1 MKEKD
6 LEKNLDNL
14 IINGLIKEAEQDNA
28 DFEVAMLHMSDEE
41 FAKIV
46 KEPSTTELHH
56 AQLSTSFSHVD
67 ECKVFPSIVLKA
79 TIDEDNEVVLN
90 NIDGDVE
97 VTDKAA
103 EHMAEGFA
111 EPAPLPLPAVKKKNL
126 WRSFRPWISA
136 AITAAAVVL
145 IVLIPSINTM
155 NGKLCDAA
163 LYASAPYITANKGE
177 FDVSSVSID
186 ELKTELPALEAR
198 YKESIKEYGK
208 FSYYTDDL
216 RVAGWDL
223 TVAYLKL
230 HKKRKAVEI
239 LKVLTEQYKDT
250 TFGNHCKTILQQLD

>member
-46 KEPSTTELHH
+46 KETSNTELHF
-56 AQLSTSFSHVD
+56 AMGLSNCFIMEDCNVLSSTSMQAS
-67 ECKVFPSIVLKA
+67 
-79 TIDEDNEVVLN
+79 IDEDNEVVLN
-90 NIDGDVE
+90 NIDGEVE
-97 VTDKAA
+97 VTDKAV

-111 EPAPLPLPAVKKKNL
+111 GPAPLPLPAVKKKNL

-177 FDVSSVSID
+177 FDVTSISID

-198 YKESIKEYGK
+198 YKECIKEYGK

-216 RVAGWDL
+216 QEAGWDL

>member
-46 KEPSTTELHH
+46 KEPSTTELHF
-56 AQLSTSFSHVD
+56 AMGLSNCFIMEDCNVLSSTSMQAS
-67 ECKVFPSIVLKA
+67 
-79 TIDEDNEVVLN
+79 IDEDNEVVLN
-90 NIDGDVE
+90 NIDGEVE

-103 EHMAEGFA
+103 EHVAEGFA

-145 IVLIPSINTM
+145 IVLIPSI
-155 NGKLCDAA
+155 
-163 LYASAPYITANKGE
+163 
-177 FDVSSVSID
+177 
-186 ELKTELPALEAR
+186 LKTELPALEAR
-198 YKESIKEYGK
+198 YKECIKDYGK

-216 RVAGWDL
+216 REAGWDL

-239 LKVLTEQYKDT
+239 LKVLSEQYKDT